1 MANDVAAAV
10 ASPPLSGYEFTL
22 TAITN
27 VNGTT
32 ANSITIGPL
41 PESYLQ
47 FNGMLL
53 QYVTQTTGTPAAGY
67 ATYNQDT
74 VTLVPSNGT
83 VDNHITVDVYVF
95 SAAGTAA
102 IVKIFV
108 Y

>member
-1 MANDVAAAV
+1 MANDVAATTG
-10 ASPPLSGYEFTL
+10 SLPLVVYEFLL

-32 ANSITIGPL
+32 ANSISIGPL
-41 PESYLQ
+41 PESYTK

-53 QYVTQTTGTPAAGY
+53 QVITQTTGTAAAGY

-74 VTLVPSNGT
+74 ATLVPSTGT
-83 VDNHITVDVYVF
+83 VDNHLTVDIYVF
-95 SAAGTAA
+95 AAAGTAA
-102 IVKIFV
+102 IVKILL